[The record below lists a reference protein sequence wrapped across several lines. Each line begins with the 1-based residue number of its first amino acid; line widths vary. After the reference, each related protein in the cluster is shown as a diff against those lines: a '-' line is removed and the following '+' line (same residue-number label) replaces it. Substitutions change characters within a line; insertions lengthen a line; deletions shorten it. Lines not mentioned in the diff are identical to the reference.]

1 MLTRQ
6 DIATFDPRYRR
17 YRAELRWAT
26 AADGETLARWVKS
39 QGDRLVQAWIQINP
53 DGSALDFEN
62 FLREQYARAHGFFP
76 LDHTNERDDNHVDSN
91 STHR

>member
-26 AADGETLARWVKS
+26 AIDEQAMTRWMKQGGNRLGAIWVGAHPNGSTL
-39 QGDRLVQAWIQINP
+39 
-53 DGSALDFEN
+53 EYEC

-76 LDHTNERDDNHVDSN
+76 LDDTTEGDDDHVDSN
-91 STHR
+91 STNR